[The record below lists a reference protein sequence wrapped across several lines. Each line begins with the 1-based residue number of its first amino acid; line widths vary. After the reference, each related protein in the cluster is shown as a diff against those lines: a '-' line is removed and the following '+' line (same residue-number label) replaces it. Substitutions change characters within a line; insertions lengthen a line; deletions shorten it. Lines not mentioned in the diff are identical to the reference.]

1 MKHATKIAAIAIV
14 LQISPSY
21 SFASGEYPPYD
32 GYLLT
37 YFTGNRPWE
46 EVLKFSY
53 SLDGRRFNKLN
64 DGNPVI
70 DGRFAQSGNLRDP
83 YIARGQDGNFYI
95 TATDMKSDWGW
106 GSNRGI
112 VLMKSPDLI
121 HWKSSAINFATEYPK
136 LFPSLTAAWAPQVAY
151 DPLVD
156 RNMVYLSGANNDW
169 GHQSYYAHAN
179 SDFTRLTE
187 TPRKLFYARDGVR
200 YIDNDITEKD
210 GKYYLLMK
218 TESTPTKG
226 IKLAV
231 SDHLT
236 WGYIMPTNKY
246 LALVNPGQ
254 AVEGPQAYRLN
265 NGNGYMVMYDRY
277 YPPNGFGIS
286 KTEDFKTFTTVN
298 NTDINALNPRHGGVV
313 SLTSDELHRVLDNDT
328 NITVQDAT
336 LSPSSTPSGSPASGT
351 SVVASPASSNGV
363 SRRDLGTLKTGNDW
377 ASEIWGLSATGSVA
391 VGDAYTD
398 NHGYNMRAAVWSG
411 TDLAQKQD
419 LGTLRSDNTGAA
431 KAYAVSKDGN
441 VIAGIAENADE
452 TLRAV
457 TWSGTNWATKTDL
470 GTLTSDQSGTSGVYA
485 LSNDGRVAAG
495 ESSVDSGTTHAAL
508 WSGQNWSV
516 KTDLGTL
523 RSDNSGTS
531 WAYALSKDGSVVGG
545 YAAPDRSVDVY
556 SHATLWSGANWAT
569 KTDLGT
575 LKSDNRGTSVVRAL
589 SADGT
594 VAAGS
599 STTDSGY
606 THAALW
612 SGSRWSEKRDLGTLR
627 ADNSGS
633 SWVRALSADGRIAGG
648 MASTASGFAHGV
660 VWFGDGWRSRTD
672 LGTLRSDGGGVSE
685 VQALSAD
692 GRVAAGYS
700 ETDSGD
706 PHAVLWKITYPATPA
721 NRTSPPQTQAPRPA
735 SPQTQAASHAPAA
748 VPSASAATQ
757 PSVQTAAQATEQAA
771 AQPPASATTQPSVQA
786 ARQAAAQPP
795 VSATTQPSVQAVA
808 SATAQHPGQATAQT
822 TTQPPGQA
830 TAQASGQA
838 PAQPPAQT
846 PAATTPSQAPTP
858 DSTPA
863 AAASDVRTQLVDV
876 TNTRRS
882 VSRLRYDTFSVLELQ
897 RLSLAYQQQ
906 TWSCSRGSLCWSASA
921 GFVSDG
927 SNTDTLST
935 LPLSYGLTDNLTIGA
950 HLSYAPYRAL
960 PSPAFNDNRN
970 AVGGGAFLNWRQPY
984 AGGEWYVRSVFAASQ
999 YHADVR
1005 RLQSTATEAG
1015 TGGARVGGL
1024 AGAFEIGQTVPL
1036 FDDLVVGWHGGVRTS
1051 RVTRQG
1057 YTEANVSFP
1066 VQYDGIVYRSTL
1078 GYLGADV
1085 SVPLT
1090 TNLSWISGVEIE
1102 QAVRKPTMRFTAHA
1116 DYIGDFKYNADL
1128 TRTRGEARTGLKFG
1142 LGNDLTVSATTF
1154 ARTTALGTTAIGGL
1168 LSFGGSL

>member
-1 MKHATKIAAIAIV
+1 MKNPIKIAATAI
-14 LQISPSY
+14 LFQITPSH
-21 SFASGEYPPYD
+21 SFAAGEYPPYD

-46 EVLKFSY
+46 ETLKFSY
-53 SLDGRRFNKLN
+53 SLDGRRFNRLN
-64 DGNPVI
+64 NGNSVI
-70 DGRFAQSGNLRDP
+70 DASHSEMGGLRDP
-83 YIARGQDGNFYI
+83 YIYRGQDGNFI
-95 TATDMKSDWGW
+95 MTATDMQSWKGW

-112 VLMKSPDLI
+112 VLMQSPDLI
-121 HWKSSAINFATEYPK
+121 HWKSATVNFEKQYPN
-136 LFPSLTAAWAPQVAY
+136 LFPGLHAAWAPQVAY
-151 DPLVD
+151 NPLTD
-156 RNMVYLSGANNDW
+156 RNMVYLTVGSNDPYKA
-169 GHQSYYAHAN
+169 YYAHTN
-179 SDFTRLTE
+179 RDFTALTE
-187 TPRKLFYARDGVR
+187 TPRQLFYARDGIG
-200 YIDNDITEKD
+200 YIDYDINEQD
-210 GKYYLLMK
+210 GKYHMLMK
-218 TESTPTKG
+218 AESSPQGSTARLRV
-226 IKLAV
+226 IKHAV

-236 WGYIMPTNKY
+236 WGYIMPSQDEVQRTGN
-246 LALVNPGQ
+246 

-265 NGNGYMVMYDRY
+265 DGSGYIVMYDNY
-277 YPPNGFGIS
+277 LNGGFQLV
-286 KTEDFKTFTTVN
+286 KTTDFKTFTPVSGSDVN
-298 NTDINALNPRHGGVV
+298 QLSPRHAGII

-328 NITVQDAT
+328 HITVENAVPAT
-336 LSPSSTPSGSPASGT
+336 GTGRQVQAAPTVGSSEK
-351 SVVASPASSNGV
+351 
-363 SRRDLGTLKTGNDW
+363 RDLGTLKADNGW
-377 ASEIWGLSATGSVA
+377 ASEIWGLSATGHVA

-398 NHGYNMRAAVWSG
+398 DRGADMRAAAWSG
-411 TDLAQKQD
+411 SDLSQKRD
-419 LGTLRSDNTGAA
+419 LGTLRADNTGAA
-431 KAYAVSKDGN
+431 KAYAVSKDGG
-441 VIAGIAENADE
+441 VIAGIAENADQR
-452 TLRAV
+452 LHAIV
-457 TWSGTNWATKTDL
+457 WSGTNWATKTDL
-470 GTLTSDQSGTSGVYA
+470 GTLTSNQSGTSGVYA
-485 LSNDGRVAAG
+485 LSDDGRVAAG

-508 WSGQNWSV
+508 WSGRTWTT

-523 RSDNSGTS
+523 RSDNTGTS

-556 SHATLWSGANWAT
+556 SHATLWSGASWTT

-599 STTDSGY
+599 GTTDSGY

-633 SWVRALSADGRIAGG
+633 SWVRALSADGRVAGG
-648 MASTASGFAHGV
+648 MASTSSGFAHGV

-706 PHAVLWKITYPATPA
+706 PHAVLWKITYPGTPA
-721 NRTSPPQTQAPRPA
+721 SGPSTPQTQ
-735 SPQTQAASHAPAA
+735 PQARAA
-748 VPSASAATQ
+748 VQAST
-757 PSVQTAAQATEQAA
+757 
-771 AQPPASATTQPSVQA
+771 PASAQ
-786 ARQAAAQPP
+786 
-795 VSATTQPSVQAVA
+795 A
-808 SATAQHPGQATAQT
+808 SAPASGQVST
-822 TTQPPGQA
+822 
-830 TAQASGQA
+830 QASGQVAAPTTPSAQGQPAAPTPEPAPTVSSAQAPA
-838 PAQPPAQT
+838 PAQT
-846 PAATTPSQAPTP
+846 ATTSAPST
-858 DSTPA
+858 
-863 AAASDVRTQLVDV
+863 DVRTQLVDV

-882 VSRLRYDTFSVLELQ
+882 IARLRYDTFSVLEIQ
-897 RLSLAYQQQ
+897 RQSLSYLQQ

-921 GFVSDG
+921 GIVSDG
-927 SNTDTLST
+927 SSTDTLST
-935 LPLSYGLTDNLTIGA
+935 LPLSYGLTDTLTVGG

-970 AVGGGAFLNWRQPY
+970 AVGAGAFLNWSQPY
-984 AGGEWYVRSVFAASQ
+984 AGGAWYLRTALAASQ

-1015 TGGARVGGL
+1015 TGNARIGGL
-1024 AGAFEIGQTVPL
+1024 AGTLEIGQSLPV
-1036 FDDLVVGWHGGVRTS
+1036 FGDLVLGWHGGVRTS

-1078 GYLGADV
+1078 AFLGADV

-1090 TNLSWISGVEIE
+1090 TGLSWISGVEIE

-1116 DYIGDFKYNADL
+1116 DYIGDFGYKADL
-1128 TRTRGEARTGLKFG
+1128 RRTRGEARTGLAFG
-1142 LGNDLTVSATTF
+1142 LGNSLSVSAT
-1154 ARTTALGTTAIGGL
+1154 ASVRTTALGTTAIGGL
-1168 LSFGGSL
+1168 LSFGGQL

>member
-1 MKHATKIAAIAIV
+1 MKRAIKIAAATAA
-14 LQISPSY
+14 LFPFSPNH
-21 SFASGEYPPYD
+21 SFAAGEYPPFD

-46 EVLKFSY
+46 ETLKFSY

-64 DGNPVI
+64 NGNSVI
-70 DGRFAQSGNLRDP
+70 DASHTEMGGLRDP
-83 YIARGQDGNFYI
+83 YVYRGQDGNFYM
-95 TATDMKSDWGW
+95 TATDMRSWNGW

-121 HWKSSAINFATEYPK
+121 QWKSSAINFEKQFPN
-136 LFPSLTAAWAPQVAY
+136 LFPGLHAAWAPQVAY
-151 DPLVD
+151 NPLTD
-156 RNMVYLSGANNDW
+156 RNMVYLSIGSGEPYKA
-169 GHQSYYAHAN
+169 YYAHAN
-179 SDFTRLTE
+179 RDFTGLAE
-187 TPRKLFYARDGVR
+187 TPRQLFYSRDGVG
-200 YIDNDITEKD
+200 YIDYDITEQD
-210 GKYYLLMK
+210 GKYHMLMK
-218 TESTPTKG
+218 AETPPPIGTARLRV
-226 IKLAV
+226 IKHAV

-236 WGYIMPTNKY
+236 WGYILPSQDDVQRTN
-246 LALVNPGQ
+246 NS
-254 AVEGPQAYRLN
+254 VEGPQAYRLN
-265 NGNGYMVMYDRY
+265 DGSGYIVMYDNY
-277 YPPNGFGIS
+277 MNGGFQLV
-286 KTEDFKTFTTVN
+286 KTTDFKTFSPVSGSDVN
-298 NTDINALNPRHGGVV
+298 QLSPRHAGIV

-328 NITVQDAT
+328 KITVENAA
-336 LSPSSTPSGSPASGT
+336 PSTTADRQVQAIPSAGSSD
-351 SVVASPASSNGV
+351 
-363 SRRDLGTLKTGNDW
+363 RRDLGTLRADSGW

-391 VGDAYTD
+391 VGDSYTD
-398 NHGYNMRAAVWSG
+398 NQSSNMRAAVWSG
-411 TDLAQKQD
+411 TDLSRKQD
-419 LGTLRSDNTGAA
+419 LGTLRPDNIGAA
-431 KAYAVSKDGN
+431 KAYAVSKDGKA
-441 VIAGIAENADE
+441 IGGIAENADQR
-452 TLRAV
+452 LHAIV
-457 TWSGTNWATKTDL
+457 WSGTNWATKTDL

-495 ESSVDSGTTHAAL
+495 ESSVDSGMTHAAL
-508 WSGQNWSV
+508 WSGQNWST

-523 RSDNSGTS
+523 RSDNSGMS

-575 LKSDNRGTSVVRAL
+575 LKSDNRGTSAVRAL

-612 SGSRWSEKRDLGTLR
+612 SGSRRSEKRDLGTLR

-721 NRTSPPQTQAPRPA
+721 NQAPNPSPSAPQSSNPSAQTQATGQPPAAA
-735 SPQTQAASHAPAA
+735 SP
-748 VPSASAATQ
+748 AATQ
-757 PSVQTAAQATEQAA
+757 PSAQAA
-771 AQPPASATTQPSVQA
+771 APVAT
-786 ARQAAAQPP
+786 
-795 VSATTQPSVQAVA
+795 
-808 SATAQHPGQATAQT
+808 
-822 TTQPPGQA
+822 
-830 TAQASGQA
+830 
-838 PAQPPAQT
+838 QPPAQAAA
-846 PAATTPSQAPTP
+846 PAATTPSQAQAP
-858 DSTPA
+858 DPTPA

-1116 DYIGDFKYNADL
+1116 DYIGDFTYNANL
-1128 TRTRGEARTGLKFG
+1128 TGTRGEARTGLKFG

>member
-1 MKHATKIAAIAIV
+1 MKSAIRVAAAAV
-14 LQISPSY
+14 LSLGASSY
-21 SFASGEYPPYD
+21 SFAAGEYPPYD

-64 DGNPVI
+64 NGNPVI
-70 DGRFAQSGNLRDP
+70 DGKFAQSGNLRDP

-112 VLMKSPDLI
+112 VLMRSADLI
-121 HWKSSAINFATEYPK
+121 HWKSSTINFATEFPN

-156 RNMVYLSGANNDW
+156 RNMVYLSAANNDW
-169 GHQSYYAHAN
+169 GHQSYYAHSN
-179 SDFTRLTE
+179 NDFTKLTE
-187 TPRKLFYARDGVR
+187 TPRKLFFARDGVK

-236 WGYIMPTNKY
+236 WGYTMPTNKY
-246 LALVNPGQ
+246 LPLVNGGQ
-254 AVEGPQAYRLN
+254 AIEGPQAYRLN
-265 NGNGYMVMYDRY
+265 DGNGYMVMYDRY
-277 YPPNGFGIS
+277 YPNNGFGLS
-286 KTEDFKTFTTVN
+286 KTDDFKTFTTVS
-298 NTDINALNPRHGGVV
+298 NTDINDLNPRHGGVV

-328 NITVQDAT
+328 KITVENAA
-336 LSPSSTPSGSPASGT
+336 PSTTADRRAQAAPSAGSGDK
-351 SVVASPASSNGV
+351 
-363 SRRDLGTLKTGNDW
+363 RDLGTLKADNGW
-377 ASEIWGLSATGSVA
+377 ASEIWGLSATGTIA
-391 VGDAYTD
+391 VGDSYTD
-398 NHGYNMRAAVWSG
+398 SNGPNMRAAAWSG
-411 TDLAQKQD
+411 TDLSQKQD
-419 LGTLRSDNTGAA
+419 LGTLRADNTGAA
-431 KAYAVSKDGN
+431 KAYAVSKDGA
-441 VIAGIAENADE
+441 VIAGIAENGDE
-452 TLRAV
+452 NLHAV

-485 LSNDGRVAAG
+485 LSSDGRIAAG
-495 ESSVDSGTTHAAL
+495 ESSVDLGTTHAAL
-508 WSGQNWSV
+508 WSGRNWST
-516 KTDLGTL
+516 KTDLGSL
-523 RSDNSGTS
+523 RSDNSGMS

-545 YAAPDRSVDVY
+545 YAATDRSVDVY
-556 SHATLWSGANWAT
+556 SHATLWSGTNWAT

-612 SGSRWSEKRDLGTLR
+612 SGSRWSDKRDLGTLR

-633 SWVRALSADGRIAGG
+633 SWVRALSSDGRIAGG
-648 MASTASGFAHGV
+648 MATTASGFAHGV

-700 ETDSGD
+700 ETDAGD
-706 PHAVLWKITYPATPA
+706 PHAVLWKITYPTTPA
-721 NRTSPPQTQAPRPA
+721 SGSTNPQAQTRASGPA
-735 SPQTQAASHAPAA
+735 VS
-748 VPSASAATQ
+748 
-757 PSVQTAAQATEQAA
+757 TAA
-771 AQPPASATTQPSVQA
+771 PPAE
-786 ARQAAAQPP
+786 
-795 VSATTQPSVQAVA
+795 
-808 SATAQHPGQATAQT
+808 
-822 TTQPPGQA
+822 
-830 TAQASGQA
+830 QA
-838 PAQPPAQT
+838 PAQAPAPATAQSPAQ
-846 PAATTPSQAPTP
+846 PAEPASPTVASSPSQAPAPEPTP
-858 DSTPA
+858 SAP
-863 AAASDVRTQLVDV
+863 ASDARTQLVDV

-897 RLSLAYQQQ
+897 RQSLAYQQQ

-927 SNTDTLST
+927 SGTDTLST
-935 LPLSYGLTDNLTIGA
+935 LPLSYGLTDNLTVGA

-960 PSPAFNDNRN
+960 PSPAFNDTRT
-970 AVGGGAFLNWRQPY
+970 AVGAGAFLNWNQPY
-984 AGGEWYVRSVFAASQ
+984 AGGAWYLRTAFGASQ
-999 YHADVR
+999 YHADIR

-1015 TGGARVGGL
+1015 TGGARIGGL
-1024 AGAFEIGQTVPL
+1024 AGTLEFGQTVPV
-1036 FDDLVVGWHGGVRTS
+1036 FEDLVVGWHGGVRTS
-1051 RVTRQG
+1051 RITRQG

-1078 GYLGADV
+1078 AYLGADIA
-1085 SVPLT
+1085 VPLT

-1102 QAVRKPTMRFTAHA
+1102 QAVRKPTLRFTAHA
-1116 DYIGDFKYNADL
+1116 DYIGDFKYAADL

-1142 LGNDLTVSATTF
+1142 LGNNLTVSAT
-1154 ARTTALGTTAIGGL
+1154 ASVRTTALGTTAIGGL
-1168 LSFGGSL
+1168 LSFGGEL